1 MTMMPRGRGQ
11 NDAAVKSHPR
21 RCSERHKEDAKAAC
35 PRLLL
40 CANTK
45 YTIIASLVSNDE
57 KAKVVVLLLRASCDD
72 DVMICL
78 EHTQQTRVS
87 VSTKKTKKK
96 RERERERR
104 KTLSLNTQKK
114 VKKVFCLRLFCVHTK
129 NAPIDRT
136 CGSKRLVT
144 LCNTMTPSSFSSDF
158 FFFVSLSLDK
168 TQKKKTT
175 HFLKP

>member
-21 RCSERHKEDAKAAC
+21 RCSERHREEDAAAC
-35 PRLLL
+35 PRLL

-45 YTIIASLVSNDE
+45 YTIASLVSNDE

-72 DVMICL
+72 VMTCL

-114 VKKVFCLRLFCVHTK
+114 VKKFLFCLRLFCVHTK

-136 CGSKRLVT
+136 CGSKRL
-144 LCNTMTPSSFSSDF
+144 
-158 FFFVSLSLDK
+158 SL
-168 TQKKKTT
+168 
-175 HFLKP
+175 

>member
-1 MTMMPRGRGQ
+1 MPRGRGQ

-35 PRLLL
+35 PRLL

-45 YTIIASLVSNDE
+45 YTIASLVSNDE

-136 CGSKRLVT
+136 CGSKRL
-144 LCNTMTPSSFSSDF
+144 
-158 FFFVSLSLDK
+158 SL
-168 TQKKKTT
+168 
-175 HFLKP
+175 

>member
-1 MTMMPRGRGQ
+1 MPRESRGQ
-11 NDAAVKSHPR
+11 NDAAVKSHR
-21 RCSERHKEDAKAAC
+21 RCSERHKEDAAKAAC

-96 RERERERR
+96 REREREREA
-104 KTLSLNTQKK
+104 
-114 VKKVFCLRLFCVHTK
+114 K
-129 NAPIDRT
+129 N
-136 CGSKRLVT
+136 
-144 LCNTMTPSSFSSDF
+144 
-158 FFFVSLSLDK
+158 SLS
-168 TQKKKTT
+168 
-175 HFLKP
+175 

>member
-1 MTMMPRGRGQ
+1 MPRGRGQ

-72 DVMICL
+72 VMTCL

-87 VSTKKTKKK
+87 VHKKNKEKE

-104 KTLSLNTQKK
+104 KTLSLTHSQK
-114 VKKVFCLRLFCVHTK
+114 
-129 NAPIDRT
+129 
-136 CGSKRLVT
+136 
-144 LCNTMTPSSFSSDF
+144 
-158 FFFVSLSLDK
+158 
-168 TQKKKTT
+168 
-175 HFLKP
+175 

>member
-35 PRLLL
+35 PRLL

-45 YTIIASLVSNDE
+45 YTIASLVSNDE

-144 LCNTMTPSSFSSDF
+144 LCNTMTLSSFSSDF
-158 FFFVSLSLDK
+158 FFLSLSLSTK
-168 TQKKKTT
+168 PKKKKQ
-175 HFLKP
+175 HIF